1 MINTWK
7 LTLALCLA
15 TVSHSAASEEF
26 DTWRAG
32 LEAEA
37 AAAGI
42 SPQTI
47 QATLNHVELLPNVIK
62 LDRAQPEFISTFL
75 DYYAKRI
82 NEARIARGK
91 ELMFAYEPLL
101 HDLEQQY
108 GVPPAILIAF
118 WGMETNYGGHKG
130 NIDTFSTL
138 ATLALDGRRA
148 SFFRSQLLDAMRLAD
163 DGHFA
168 VGSLRGSWAGAFGH
182 MQFMPSTMLV
192 YAMDGDG
199 DGRIDLMNSI
209 EDALT
214 SAANYLSQAGWQ
226 RNEPA
231 MLEVQLPPD
240 FSWQDA
246 SLKIKRT
253 VKQWRRLG
261 VQLDVS
267 DNVAEVAQSP
277 ISPEKIVATRIKQ
290 APEIQLAT
298 SKPALSELV
307 LSKEDLTN
315 SQDINSR
322 IIKAKWP
329 QVEGQAAILLPQ
341 GWRGP
346 AFMVFDNFDVI
357 MDWNRSVNYAL
368 SVAQLAKELEGG
380 PAIAGGLLAEGGGL
394 TLAQMLELQTA
405 LNAQGFD
412 AGTPDGFPGLQTQA
426 ALREYQLKQ
435 KLPADGYASLNMYQ
449 HVMQQT
455 NNVKPVAVSPLEVM
469 NTLEIAD

>member
-1 MINTWK
+1 MINAWRLAIAFC
-7 LTLALCLA
+7 LTI
-15 TVSHSAASEEF
+15 VSHAAVSEEF

-62 LDRAQPEFISTFL
+62 LDRSQPEFISTFL
-75 DYYAKRI
+75 DYYAKRV
-82 NEARIARGK
+82 NEARITRGK

-108 GVPPAILIAF
+108 GVPPSILIAF
-118 WGMETNYGGHKG
+118 WGMETNYGGYKG
-130 NIDTFSTL
+130 NIDTLSAL

-199 DGRIDLMNSI
+199 DRRIDLMNSI

-214 SAANYLSQAGWQ
+214 SAANYLSQAGWR

-231 MLEVQLPPD
+231 MLEVQLPSD
-240 FSWQDA
+240 FPWQDA
-246 SLKIKRT
+246 SLKLKRP
-253 VKQWRRLG
+253 VNQWRHLG
-261 VQLDVS
+261 VELDLN
-267 DNVAEVAQSP
+267 DVAEVAQSP
-277 ISPEKIVATRIKQ
+277 IAPEKIVATQIKPS
-290 APEIQLAT
+290 PETQSAT
-298 SKPALSELV
+298 SKTPLS
-307 LSKEDLTN
+307 N
-315 SQDINSR
+315 SQINSR
-322 IIKAKWP
+322 TIKAKWP
-329 QVEGQAAILLPQ
+329 QVEGQAAVLLPQ

-380 PAIAGGLLAEGGGL
+380 TPIMGGQLAEGGGL

-412 AGTPDGFPGLQTQA
+412 AGTPDGFPGLQTQS
-426 ALREYQLKQ
+426 ALRKYQIMQ
-435 KLPADGYASLNMYQ
+435 NLPADGYASLNMYQ
-449 HVMQQT
+449 HVIQHADI
-455 NNVKPVAVSPLEVM
+455 VKPETASPLEAI
-469 NTLEIAD
+469 NTLEIAN